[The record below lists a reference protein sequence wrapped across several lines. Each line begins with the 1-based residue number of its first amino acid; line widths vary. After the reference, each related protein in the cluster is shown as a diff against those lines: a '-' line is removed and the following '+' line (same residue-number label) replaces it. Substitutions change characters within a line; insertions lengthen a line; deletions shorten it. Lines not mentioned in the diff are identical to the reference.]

1 MWQGQDWERGEAG
14 DKADDHLEDE
24 EEGDAN
30 HEDGNGDHED
40 EEDDNVN
47 HEDEEDDNV
56 NHEGRIVGSIL
67 MIVGWEI
74 LKRLERLVERVFF
87 AEINSAGL

>member
-40 EEDDNVN
+40 EEDN
-47 HEDEEDDNV
+47 
-56 NHEGRIVGSIL
+56 GKS
-67 MIVGWEI
+67 
-74 LKRLERLVERVFF
+74 
-87 AEINSAGL
+87 